1 MVAGCD
7 NESSS
12 IGSAEDSTADMS
24 SVDEQSS
31 SDESGFLSGISE
43 GGAVDSVAESSTSVD
58 EAVPIKEEPPCDFC
72 GQVPCDWVT
81 FADDICDVCDQLK
94 DSGMEN
100 NQVRFHA
107 YREYTRLK
115 HGVLHKHDCRP
126 LPICVRSEII
136 DCWPDPNGNYVGFL
150 AAIKHAAQDSQES
163 N

>member
-7 NESSS
+7 DESSS

-24 SVDEQSS
+24 SVDEQSGCN
-31 SDESGFLSGISE
+31 ESGSLSGISE
-43 GGAVDSVAESSTSVD
+43 GGGVDSVVESSNSID
-58 EAVPIKEEPPCDFC
+58 EAVPSKEEPPCDFC

-115 HGVLHKHDCRP
+115 H
-126 LPICVRSEII
+126 
-136 DCWPDPNGNYVGFL
+136 
-150 AAIKHAAQDSQES
+150 
-163 N
+163 